1 MSNQPEVRVPEP
13 SGFDIV
19 AAVLGVEADI
29 VRLGV
34 GYARVVYRKLIVALG
49 VAIGIILCG
58 FVLNVIAY
66 YANPDYPTAAKLLYG
81 INIIASAGFV
91 IITAILWWRPNQV
104 AWTGTAGAII
114 GMLDRDDPKH
124 GGLSG
129 GAKWLIGN
137 YLDIS
142 KMVTLV
148 GAVALFYL
156 GFIPFGKNPVA
167 FFVIVS
173 GSIITGLLADRYK
186 EQFKGTFAVELVFY
200 GTCVIMTL
208 SFLSL
213 VPAQSLG
220 SKGSFLQVLASN
232 IKEGIFIFALFLT
245 LIVTLSMKRS
255 SAQKKDKRGYTI
267 WIVILFGAMELM
279 FVPMNML
286 WGHLP
291 SWPWPGASS
300 AQANIQPTAQVAPQV
315 PQTHGVIRNVVATQ
329 GTFTEV
335 RVPNGSKVAWYCQPG
350 ALMGVTHSKLP
361 QGKFIDCADN
371 TTFFHLGDDLQ
382 DLVLSFVSTDPN
394 PKQAWVS
401 W

>member
-1 MSNQPEVRVPEP
+1 MKQEQVAVETP
-13 SGFDIV
+13 SFFDII

-34 GYARVVYRKLIVALG
+34 GYARVVFRKLVVALC
-49 VAIGIILCG
+49 VAIGVILFG
-58 FVLNVIAY
+58 FVLNIIAY
-66 YANPDYPTAAKLLYG
+66 YANPYYPAVAKLLYG
-81 INIIASAGFV
+81 INIVASAGFV

-114 GMLDRDDPKH
+114 GMLDHDDPKH
-124 GGLSG
+124 GGLSE
-129 GAKWLIGN
+129 GAKWLIGK

-156 GFIPFGKNPVA
+156 GFIPFGENPVA

-200 GTCVIMTL
+200 GACVIMTL

-213 VPAQSLG
+213 VPVESWG
-220 SKGSFLQVLASN
+220 GKGSFGQALASN
-232 IKEGIFIFALFLT
+232 IKEGIFVFT
-245 LIVTLSMKRS
+245 LLLAIMVTLSMKGFRKW
-255 SAQKKDKRGYTI
+255 AF
-267 WIVILFGAMELM
+267 VLFGVIDLM
-279 FVPMNML
+279 FMPMNMF
-286 WGHLP
+286 WEHLP
-291 SWPWPGASS
+291 SWPWSGTSS
-300 AQANIQPTAQVAPQV
+300 AQANIQPTAQVP
-315 PQTHGVIRNVVATQ
+315 PQTQTRGVIRNVVAVQ

-335 RVPNGSKVAWYCQPG
+335 RVPNGVKVTWYCQPG

-382 DLVLSFVSTDPN
+382 DLVLSFVSTDPS

>member
-19 AAVLGVEADI
+19 AAILGVEADI

-66 YANPDYPTAAKLLYG
+66 YANPDYPAVAKLLYG
-81 INIIASAGFV
+81 INIVASAGFV

-124 GGLSG
+124 GGLSE
-129 GAKWLIGN
+129 GAKWLIEK
-137 YLDIS
+137 YLDIF
-142 KMVTLV
+142 KIVTLV

-156 GFIPFGKNPVA
+156 GFIPFGENPVA

-200 GTCVIMTL
+200 GTCVIMAL

-213 VPAQSLG
+213 IPIESWGG
-220 SKGSFLQVLASN
+220 SGSFGQVLASN
-232 IKEGIFIFALFLT
+232 IKEGIFVFT
-245 LIVTLSMKRS
+245 LLLAIIVTLSMKGFRKW
-255 SAQKKDKRGYTI
+255 AL
-267 WIVILFGAMELM
+267 ILFGVMDLM
-279 FVPMNML
+279 FMPMNML

-291 SWPWPGASS
+291 SWPWPGTGS
-300 AQANIQPTAQVAPQV
+300 AQANIQPTAQVPPQV
-315 PQTHGVIRNVVATQ
+315 PQTRGVIRNVVATQ

-335 RVPNGSKVAWYCQPG
+335 RVPNGVKVTWYCQPG

-382 DLVLSFVSTDPN
+382 DLVLSFVSTDPS

>member
-19 AAVLGVEADI
+19 AAILGVEADI

-66 YANPDYPTAAKLLYG
+66 YANPDYPAVAKLLYG
-81 INIIASAGFV
+81 INIVASAGFV

-124 GGLSG
+124 GGLSE
-129 GAKWLIGN
+129 GAKWLIEK
-137 YLDIS
+137 YLDIF
-142 KMVTLV
+142 KIVTLV

-156 GFIPFGKNPVA
+156 GFIPFGENPVA

-200 GTCVIMTL
+200 GTCVIMAL

-213 VPAQSLG
+213 IPIESWGG
-220 SKGSFLQVLASN
+220 SGSFGQVLASN
-232 IKEGIFIFALFLT
+232 IKEGIFVFT
-245 LIVTLSMKRS
+245 LLLAIIVTLSMKGFRKW
-255 SAQKKDKRGYTI
+255 AL
-267 WIVILFGAMELM
+267 ILFGVMDLM
-279 FVPMNML
+279 FMPMNML

-291 SWPWPGASS
+291 SWPWPGTGS
-300 AQANIQPTAQVAPQV
+300 AQANIQPTAQVVAPPARSV
-315 PQTHGVIRNVVATQ
+315 ETIVVNSDNFTYKSIPDGVSIDFDCPNDAFMDFTYHGMPEKEK
-329 GTFTEV
+329 G
-335 RVPNGSKVAWYCQPG
+335 
-350 ALMGVTHSKLP
+350 
-361 QGKFIDCADN
+361 FIDCDIGGRN
-371 TTFFHLGDDLQ
+371 IVLGAHKAGRRVGFMLKDGHPRS
-382 DLVLSFVSTDPN
+382 VPIMMGTD
-394 PKQAWVS
+394 
-401 W
+401 